1 MVDLPTPHI
10 FTDHHHSREQSTN
23 TLRMNWKTP
32 VLASLLLLASLPV
45 AAIQI
50 DPLPERIRQMAMVYE
65 HGRGVKQDMKQAY
78 RLYCKSALTGDAIS
92 AYSIGFMYFN
102 GRGLPRNLGMA
113 VYWFRKAAVAGDA
126 FSWRM
131 AYRFRDVV
139 PVEDLS
145 CQEDAKLS
153 TPDINHAEA
162 PNHNPN
168 RDIVAEWVN
177 QIAPVYSIDPAL
189 VMAVIQAESAY
200 NPGALSPKHAQGLM
214 QLIPATAKRFGV
226 KDPWNPME
234 NIKGGVAYL
243 SWLLRHFS
251 GNVEWTL
258 AAYNAGENAVDR
270 HQGVPPYQET
280 KAYVKKILAHY
291 PKTTHPIPPLPS
303 EHPTDAG

>member
-1 MVDLPTPHI
+1 
-10 FTDHHHSREQSTN
+10 
-23 TLRMNWKTP
+23 MNWKKT
-32 VLASLLLLASLPV
+32 LLFATLLLTSRSI
-45 AAIQI
+45 AAVQI
-50 DPLPERIRQMAMVYE
+50 DPEPVGIRQMGMIYE
-65 HGRGVKQDMKQAY
+65 HGRGVKQDMKLAY
-78 RLYCKSALTGDAIS
+78 RLYCKSAMMGDAIS
-92 AYSIGFMYFN
+92 AYNIGFMYFN
-102 GRGLPRNLGMA
+102 GRGVPRHHGLA
-113 VYWFRKAAVAGDA
+113 AYWFRKAADAGDD
-126 FSWRM
+126 FSKRM

-139 PVEDLS
+139 AVEDSS
-145 CQEDAKLS
+145 CQAELPLTSNLKF
-153 TPDINHAEA
+153 TEA
-162 PNHNPN
+162 PNPN
-168 RDIVAEWVN
+168 RDIVAGWVN

-200 NPGALSPKHAQGLM
+200 NPGALSPKKAQGLM

-258 AAYNAGENAVDR
+258 AAYNAGENAVER

-291 PKTTHPIPPLPS
+291 PKTTHPIPPLPADR
-303 EHPTDAG
+303 PTDAG

>member
-1 MVDLPTPHI
+1 
-10 FTDHHHSREQSTN
+10 
-23 TLRMNWKTP
+23 
-32 VLASLLLLASLPV
+32 
-45 AAIQI
+45 
-50 DPLPERIRQMAMVYE
+50 MAMVYE

-78 RLYCKSALTGDAIS
+78 RLYCKSALMGDAIS
-92 AYSIGFMYFN
+92 SYNIGFMYFN

-243 SWLLRHFS
+243 NWLLRHFS

>member
-1 MVDLPTPHI
+1 
-10 FTDHHHSREQSTN
+10 
-23 TLRMNWKTP
+23 MNRKKLF
-32 VLASLLLLASLPV
+32 LAVQLLLASLPV

-78 RLYCKSALTGDAIS
+78 RLYCKSALMGDAIS
-92 AYSIGFMYFN
+92 AYNIGFMYFN

-139 PVEDLS
+139 PVEDPS